1 MKGIVSSRMIKF
13 LSTPTNTMSGR
24 AEVIRMFGGTV
35 VGGLSVALNPSR
47 SPYNFPWSARCCC
60 RNNMILFS
68 TLSCRQVY
76 LPWERETGQA
86 LRMWS
91 VVGVGEWQ
99 RLQLLSVLYLQRARF
114 IGVGSGSDAALR
126 IKESWPAGKPFIIL
140 DQTFVSLSS
149 SHTSVNFFWAVSLCK
164 WLFQCSL
171 FILAWMALVDLG
183 KVTLFIFL
191 MEPTAS
197 WRASQADTGMFTSRV
212 KAGEEERVAISSITG
227 SFDTVT
233 ADR

>member
-1 MKGIVSSRMIKF
+1 MIKF
-13 LSTPTNTMSGR
+13 FSTPTNTMSGR

-35 VGGLSVALNPSR
+35 VGGLFVTLKPSR
-47 SPYNFPWSARCCC
+47 SPYNFPWPARCCC

-76 LPWERETGQA
+76 LPWKRETGQA

-91 VVGVGEWQ
+91 VVGVGERQ

-114 IGVGSGSDAALR
+114 RGVGSVSDAALR
-126 IKESWPAGKPFIIL
+126 IKESWPAGKPPIIL

-149 SHTSVNFFWAVSLCK
+149 THTSENFFWTVSLCK

-171 FILAWMALVDLG
+171 SILTWMALVDFG
-183 KVTLFIFL
+183 KVTLFISL

-197 WRASQADTGMFTSRV
+197 WRALQADTGMFTSP
-212 KAGEEERVAISSITG
+212 
-227 SFDTVT
+227 
-233 ADR
+233 